1 MFGAVQT
8 SSPVRVQVDSRHST
22 TDDFEALALALVG
35 AGRVLLA
42 LLLLVWRAP
51 ALALVAGASAVAGWA
66 VAVGYGLPVLAAA
79 LALATLVAV
88 VVWRRPGWAGVVGSL
103 MVGQW
108 LRVVIY
114 RPRWETACL
123 AARTA
128 VRLGNRVHVPGLLR
142 HKHTPGLDVLTVRS
156 APGQTLAD
164 WQGACPSLASTF
176 SAHSVSAREG
186 LHPGWVVLDVL
197 RRDPL
202 AAERVAPNPAR
213 ALIGSGDAVTLGRD
227 EHGRP
232 VQVSATGTAH
242 MAIQGA
248 TRSGKSSATY
258 TLLAALAHRPDVLV
272 AGIDP
277 TGVLLSPFTA
287 GPGAPYIATGTRA
300 DDLEHAADVLDR
312 LVVAMD
318 SRVRDL
324 LTSGA
329 DKITTFS
336 ASLPALWVV
345 LEEFPGLLAAAR
357 ALDAETAAKGPA
369 RIAPRLERALGRLVK
384 EGAKVGVTVL
394 VLAQRMSANALDT
407 DDRANIAVRVTLRV
421 DNGDAVAMLHD
432 GLTRDG
438 IDKVRQFAPGVAV
451 MEAPGTPARRVR
463 FHYTDYPTYR
473 RRVTDGLAATAT
485 APRPVNLDGSLS
497 GAVIRARAAEPTLR
511 VVHPDDGQAS

>member
-1 MFGAVQT
+1 MFGAVQA
-8 SSPVRVQVDSRHST
+8 SSPVRVQVDSRAT
-22 TDDFEALALALVG
+22 ATDAFDALVMGIGRALVG
-35 AGRVLLA
+35 LV
-42 LLLLVWRAP
+42 LLVWRAP
-51 ALALVAGASAVAGWA
+51 ALVLVGTLSLVAVWA
-66 VAVGYGLPVLAAA
+66 VAVGHWLPVLLVVLVLAA
-79 LALATLVAV
+79 LVGAVA
-88 VVWRRPGWAGVVGSL
+88 WRRPAWLAAAGSVL
-103 MVGQW
+103 VGQW

-114 RPRWETACL
+114 RPRWETACV

-128 VRLGNRVHVPGLLR
+128 VRLGNSVHVPGLLR
-142 HKHTPGLDVLTVRS
+142 HRHAPGLDVLTVRS

-176 SAHSVSAREG
+176 SAHSVTAREG
-186 LHPGWVVLDVL
+186 LRPGWVVLDVL

-213 ALIGSGDAVTLGRD
+213 AHDGSGDRVTLGRD

-232 VQVSATGTAH
+232 VTVSATGTAH

-258 TLLAALAHRPDVLV
+258 TLLAALAYRADVLV
-272 AGIDP
+272 TGIDP
-277 TGVLLSPFTA
+277 TGVLLAPFTA
-287 GPGAPYIATGTRA
+287 GPGSRYIATGTSS
-300 DDLEHAADVLDR
+300 DDLTHAVDVLDR

-318 SRVRDL
+318 ARIRDL
-324 LTSGA
+324 LATGA

-336 ASLPALWVV
+336 ASLPAVWVV
-345 LEEFPGLLAAAR
+345 LEEYPGLLAAAR
-357 ALDAETAAKGPA
+357 ALDAESSAKG
-369 RIAPRLERALGRLVK
+369 RDRLAPRLERALGRLVK

-432 GLTRDG
+432 GLTRAG

-451 MEAPGTPARRVR
+451 MEAPGAPARRVR

-473 RRVTDGLAATAT
+473 RRIADALAS
-485 APRPVNLDGSLS
+485 PLMSERPVNLDGCLS
-497 GAVIRARAAEPTLR
+497 GRVIPARDDERPLR
-511 VVHPDDGQAS
+511 VVRPEGEAS